1 MIGGRNDITSSLSAR
16 GVAQGVIERA
26 FMTIPFID
34 LQAQRLRLGGKIE
47 AAVADAVVGGAW
59 VMGPQVRQF
68 EADLAAFGAAKH
80 ALGCANG
87 TDALALPLMAW
98 GVGRGDAVFVPS
110 FTFAATAEVVPW
122 FDAEPVFIDV
132 DEATYNMDP
141 AHLEAAIEAT
151 LKEGRLKPRVVIAVD
166 LFGQPADYPA
176 IKAICDK
183 YGLKLISDSAQGF
196 GCTIDG
202 EHPLKWADITTTSF
216 FPAKPLGC
224 YGDGG
229 AVLTNDDELAQLIDS
244 IRVHGKAVAVD
255 LKDKTF
261 DHDPKYL
268 NMRIGLN
275 SRLDTIQ
282 AAVLIEK
289 LKVFGQEIEW
299 RNRIAA
305 RYNDGLRAHVAAVPD
320 VPAGNVS
327 NWAQYTIEHED
338 RDALAAHLKEQGVPT
353 AVYYPIPLHL
363 QPAYDMYPRGPQG
376 LPVTERLMQRVI
388 SLPMHSDLD
397 EATQDRI
404 IAAVAS
410 FKA

>member
-1 MIGGRNDITSSLSAR
+1 
-16 GVAQGVIERA
+16 
-26 FMTIPFID
+26 MTIPFID
-34 LQAQRLRLGGKIE
+34 LQAQRLRLAGKIE
-47 AAVADAVVGGAW
+47 AAVQEAVVGGAW

-68 EADLAAFGAAKH
+68 EADLAAFGKAKH

-98 GVGRGDAVFVPS
+98 GIGRGDAVFVPS

-122 FDAEPVFIDV
+122 FDAEPVFVDV
-132 DEATYNMDP
+132 DADTYNMDP
-141 AHLEAAIEAT
+141 AALERAIEGIKA
-151 LKEGRLKPRVVIAVD
+151 EGRLTPRVVIAVD

-183 YGLKLISDSAQGF
+183 YDLKLISDSAQGF

-202 EHPLKWADITTTSF
+202 AHPLKWADVTTTSF

-229 AVLTNDDELAQLIDS
+229 AVLTNDDDLAQLMDS
-244 IRVHGKAVAVD
+244 IRVHGKAVGVD
-255 LKDKTF
+255 LKDRTF

-299 RNRIAA
+299 RNAAAA
-305 RYNDGLRAHVAAVPD
+305 RYNEGLRAHVAKVPD

-327 NWAQYTIEHED
+327 NWAQYTIEHPD
-338 RDALAAHLKEQGVPT
+338 RDALAAHLKDQGVPT

-363 QPAYDMYPRGPQG
+363 QPAYEHYPRGAGG
-376 LPVTERLMQRVI
+376 LPVTERLKDVVI

-397 EATQDRI
+397 AATQDRI

>member
-1 MIGGRNDITSSLSAR
+1 M
-16 GVAQGVIERA
+16 
-26 FMTIPFID
+26 IPFID
-34 LQAQRLRLGGKIE
+34 LQAQRLRLAGKIE
-47 AAVADAVVGGAW
+47 AAVQDAVVGGAW

-68 EADLAAFGAAKH
+68 EADLAAFGQAKH

-122 FDAEPVFIDV
+122 FDAEPVFVDV
-132 DEATYNMDP
+132 DANTYNMDP
-141 AHLEAAIEAT
+141 AALERAVEAIKA
-151 LKEGRLKPRVVIAVD
+151 EGRLTPRVVIAVD

-176 IKAICDK
+176 IKAICDRH
-183 YGLKLISDSAQGF
+183 GLKLISDSAQGF
-196 GCTIDG
+196 GCTVGG

-244 IRVHGKAVAVD
+244 VRVHGKAVAVD
-255 LKDKTF
+255 LKDRVF

-305 RYNDGLRAHVAAVPD
+305 RYNERLAPHVSAVPHVID
-320 VPAGNVS
+320 GGVS
-327 NWAQYTIEHED
+327 IWAQYTIEHED
-338 RDALAAHLKEQGVPT
+338 RDGLAAHLKDQGVPT
-353 AVYYPIPLHL
+353 AVYYPVPMHM
-363 QPAYDMYPRGPQG
+363 QPAYQRFPQGAGG
-376 LPVTERLMQRVI
+376 LPVTERLRDRVL
-388 SLPMHSDLD
+388 SLPMHADLD
-397 EATQDRI
+397 EATQDKVV
-404 IAAVAS
+404 AAVAS
-410 FKA
+410 YKG

>member
-1 MIGGRNDITSSLSAR
+1 
-16 GVAQGVIERA
+16 
-26 FMTIPFID
+26 MTIPFID

-47 AAVADAVVGGAW
+47 AAVQEAVVGGAW

-68 EADLAAFGAAKH
+68 EADLAAFGKAKH

-98 GVGRGDAVFVPS
+98 GIGRGDAVFVPS

-122 FDAEPVFIDV
+122 FDAEPVFVDV
-132 DEATYNMDP
+132 HETTYNMDP
-141 AHLEAAIEAT
+141 AALERAIEGIKA
-151 LKEGRLKPRVVIAVD
+151 EGRLTPRVVIAVD

-183 YGLKLISDSAQGF
+183 YDLKLISDSAQGF

-202 EHPLKWADITTTSF
+202 AHPLQWADVTTTSF

-229 AVLTNDDELAQLIDS
+229 AVLTNDDELAQLMDS
-244 IRVHGKAVAVD
+244 IRVHGKAVGVD
-255 LKDKTF
+255 LKDRTF

-289 LKVFGQEIEW
+289 LKVFAQEIEW
-299 RNRIAA
+299 RNDIAA
-305 RYNDGLRAHVAAVPD
+305 RYNEALRPHVAKVPD

-327 NWAQYTIEHED
+327 NWAQYTVEHSD
-338 RDALAAHLKEQGVPT
+338 RDALAARLKEQGVPT

-363 QPAYDMYPRGPQG
+363 QPAYEHYPRGAGG
-376 LPVTERLMQRVI
+376 LPVTERLKDVVI

-397 EATQDRI
+397 AATQDRI

>member
-1 MIGGRNDITSSLSAR
+1 
-16 GVAQGVIERA
+16 
-26 FMTIPFID
+26 MTIPFID
-34 LQAQRLRLGGKIE
+34 LQAQRLRLAGKIE
-47 AAVADAVVGGAW
+47 AAVQEAVVGGAW

-68 EADLAAFGAAKH
+68 EQDLAAFGKAKH

-98 GVGRGDAVFVPS
+98 DIGHGDAVFVPS
-110 FTFAATAEVVPW
+110 FTFAATAEIVPW
-122 FDAEPVFIDV
+122 FHAVPVFVDV
-132 DEATYNMDP
+132 DPKTYNMDP
-141 AHLEAAIEAT
+141 KALEAAIEGV
-151 LKEGRLKPRVVIAVD
+151 LREGKRKPRVVIAVD

-176 IKAICDK
+176 IKGICDRH
-183 YGLKLISDSAQGF
+183 GMKLIADSAQGF

-202 EHPLKWADITTTSF
+202 RHPLEWADVTTTSF

-229 AVLTNDDELAQLIDS
+229 AVLTNDDQLAQLIDS

-255 LKDKTF
+255 LEGRSF

-289 LKVFGQEIEW
+289 LKVFPQEIEW

-305 RYNDGLRAHVAAVPD
+305 RYNEGLRPHVAAVPD

-338 RDALAAHLKEQGVPT
+338 RDGLAAHLKAQGVPT

-363 QPAYDMYPRGPQG
+363 QPAYERYPRGAGG
-376 LPVTERLMQRVI
+376 LPVTERLKERVI
-388 SLPMHSDLD
+388 SLPMHADLD
-397 EATQDRI
+397 ETTQDRI

-410 FKA
+410 FKG

>member
-1 MIGGRNDITSSLSAR
+1 M
-16 GVAQGVIERA
+16 
-26 FMTIPFID
+26 IPFID
-34 LQAQRLRLGGKIE
+34 LQAQRLRLAGKIE
-47 AAVADAVVGGAW
+47 AAVQEAVVGGAW

-68 EADLAAFGAAKH
+68 EADLAAFGQAQH

-87 TDALALPLMAW
+87 TDALILPLIAW
-98 GVGRGDAVFVPS
+98 GIRTGDAVFCPS
-110 FTFAATAEVVPW
+110 FTFTATAEVVPW
-122 FDAEPVFIDV
+122 LGASPVFVDV
-132 DEATYNMDP
+132 DARTFNMDP
-141 AHLEAAIEAT
+141 VRLEAAIEAV
-151 LKEGRLKPRVVIAVD
+151 KAEGRLTPKVVIAVD

-176 IKAICDK
+176 IRAICDRH
-183 YGLKLISDSAQGF
+183 GLKLISDSAQGF
-196 GCTIDG
+196 GCTLNDH
-202 EHPLKWADITTTSF
+202 HPLKWADVTTTSF

-244 IRVHGKAVAVD
+244 VRVHGKAVAVD
-255 LKDKTF
+255 LKDRVF

-289 LKVFGQEIEW
+289 LKVFGEEIEW

-305 RYNDGLRAHVAAVPD
+305 RYNEGLRPHVAKVPD

-327 NWAQYTIEHED
+327 NWAQYTIEHPD
-338 RDALAAHLKEQGVPT
+338 RDGLIAHLKAHDVPT

-363 QPAYDMYPRGPQG
+363 QPAYERFPQGAGG
-376 LPVTERLMQRVI
+376 LPVTERLKDVVV

-404 IAAVAS
+404 IAAVAGY
-410 FKA
+410 KG

>member
-1 MIGGRNDITSSLSAR
+1 M
-16 GVAQGVIERA
+16 
-26 FMTIPFID
+26 IPFID
-34 LQAQRLRLGGKIE
+34 LQAQRVRLGGRIE
-47 AAVADAVVGGAW
+47 AAVAEAVVGGAW

-68 EADLAAFGAAKH
+68 ETDLAAFGQARH

-98 GVGRGDAVFVPS
+98 GIGRGDAVFVPS

-122 FDAEPVFIDV
+122 FDAEPVFVDV
-132 DEATYNMDP
+132 DEKTYNMSP
-141 AHLEAAIEAT
+141 AALEAAIDGIKA
-151 LKEGRLKPRVVIAVD
+151 EGRLTPRVVIAVD

-176 IKAICDK
+176 IKAICDRH
-183 YGLKLISDSAQGF
+183 GLKLISDSAQGF
-196 GCTIDG
+196 GCTIDDA
-202 EHPLKWADITTTSF
+202 HPLKWADVTTTSF

-229 AVLTNDDELAQLIDS
+229 AVLTDDDELAQLMDS

-255 LKDKTF
+255 LKDRTF

-299 RNRIAA
+299 RNAAAA
-305 RYNDGLRAHVAAVPD
+305 RYNAGLRPHVSAVPD
-320 VPAGNVS
+320 VPAGNIS
-327 NWAQYTIEHED
+327 NWAQYTIEHPD
-338 RDALAAHLKEQGVPT
+338 RDDLAGHLKAHDIPT

-363 QPAYDMYPRGPQG
+363 QPAYEHYPRGAGG
-376 LPVTERLMQRVI
+376 LPVTERLKDVVI

-397 EATQDRI
+397 AATQDRI
-404 IAAVAS
+404 VAAVAAY
-410 FKA
+410 KG

>member
-1 MIGGRNDITSSLSAR
+1 
-16 GVAQGVIERA
+16 
-26 FMTIPFID
+26 MTIPFID

-47 AAVADAVVGGAW
+47 AAVQEAVVGGAW

-68 EADLAAFGAAKH
+68 EADLAAFGKAKH

-98 GVGRGDAVFVPS
+98 GIGRGDAVFVPS

-122 FDAEPVFIDV
+122 FDAEPVFVDV
-132 DEATYNMDP
+132 DEDTSNMDP
-141 AHLEAAIEAT
+141 AALERAIEGIKA
-151 LKEGRLKPRVVIAVD
+151 EGRLTPRVVIAVD

-183 YGLKLISDSAQGF
+183 YDLKLISDSAQGF

-202 EHPLKWADITTTSF
+202 DHPLKWADVTTTSF

-229 AVLTNDDELAQLIDS
+229 AVLTNDDELAQLMDS

-255 LKDKTF
+255 LKDRTF

-299 RNRIAA
+299 RNAAAA
-305 RYNDGLRAHVAAVPD
+305 RYNEGLRPHVAKVPD

-327 NWAQYTIEHED
+327 NWAQYTVEHPD
-338 RDALAAHLKEQGVPT
+338 RDALAAHLNSEGVPT

-363 QPAYDMYPRGPQG
+363 QPAYEHYPRGAGG
-376 LPVTERLMQRVI
+376 LPVTERLKDVVI

-397 EATQDRI
+397 AATQDRI